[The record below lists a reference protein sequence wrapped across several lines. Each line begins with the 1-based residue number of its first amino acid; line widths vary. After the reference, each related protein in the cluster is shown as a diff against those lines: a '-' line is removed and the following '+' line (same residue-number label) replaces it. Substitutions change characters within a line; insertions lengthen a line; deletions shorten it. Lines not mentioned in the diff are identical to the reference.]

1 MRINKYLSSKGICSR
16 RKVDELIENK
26 KIVIN
31 GKLATIGMDVDDSCE
46 IKINGKI
53 IKNTNDKKVY
63 FLLNKPLNVI
73 SASSDDRGRK
83 TVVDLIKTD
92 KRIFPIGRLDFNS
105 TGLLILTN
113 DGELFNRIIHPKA
126 EVFKKYKVLIVGDIS
141 DEDVQ
146 KLRKGI
152 EIENYKTLGAKISII
167 KKEQNRTEL
176 YVSIREG
183 KNRQIRKMFGE
194 LKYKVVAL
202 HRESL
207 GLISLG
213 DLQFGEYREL
223 TEEEVEYLYSL

>member
-16 RKVDELIENK
+16 RKVDELIESK
-26 KIVIN
+26 QILIN
-31 GKLATIGMDVDDSCE
+31 GKLATIGMDVDDTCE

-53 IKNTNDKKVY
+53 IKNINDEKVY

-83 TVVDLIKTD
+83 TVVDLIKTN

-126 EVFKKYKVLIVGDIS
+126 EVFKKYRVLIVGDIS
-141 DEDVQ
+141 DEDIQ

-223 TEEEVEYLYSL
+223 TEEEIEYLYSL